1 MQVRREEWRQ
11 ERGRGRGGEGE
22 GEGGG
27 REGAERERERER
39 EWSKEVFFSFR
50 SSFPEKNDVSAR
62 RKERAVSDKKKAKV
76 NVMIK
81 SKMSKRKKADKTR
94 KRRNPNVI
102 EYYEYDNDMDQ
113 ENDELSPSNE
123 QERVKNNYQD
133 KNPIEFDAGLGNDA
147 CTSPSSKT

>member
-22 GEGGG
+22 GGGG
-27 REGAERERERER
+27 RKGGGRGGERER

>member
-1 MQVRREEWRQ
+1 MQVRVEGKEREKGR
-11 ERGRGRGGEGE
+11 ERGR
-22 GEGGG
+22 
-27 REGAERERERER
+27 ERECGAKRF
-39 EWSKEVFFSFR
+39 SPFFSL
-50 SSFPEKNDVSAR
+50 SSFPEKNDISAR

-81 SKMSKRKKADKTR
+81 SKMSKRKKTEKSR

>member
-1 MQVRREEWRQ
+1 
-11 ERGRGRGGEGE
+11 
-22 GEGGG
+22 
-27 REGAERERERER
+27 
-39 EWSKEVFFSFR
+39 
-50 SSFPEKNDVSAR
+50 
-62 RKERAVSDKKKAKV
+62 
-76 NVMIK
+76 MIK
-81 SKMSKRKKADKTR
+81 SKMSKRKKTEKSR